1 MMHDTEPKHF
11 VVERTCAVI
20 RPSRN
25 PLADMSQLAGL
36 PTKVMDTIPTLV
48 ERDKFR
54 RAQYVRMNQEAQDLG
69 DYKDSLLE
77 TMGIQSY
84 VERMIDDALD
94 VYEPPTPDMDW
105 IEIFNDVWERSC
117 VREKVLSF
125 LQVSGAKYN
134 DFDEDDSRIARLEHW
149 VGIELNAAMYLGGEL
164 DDNLLAA
171 IKDLTTRVTQL
182 EEIIQGHE

>member
-1 MMHDTEPKHF
+1 MHDTEPKHF

-48 ERDKFR
+48 ERDEFR
-54 RAQYVRMNQEAQDLG
+54 RAQYLRMNQEAQDLG

-84 VERMIDDALD
+84 VERMIDDALSC
-94 VYEPPTPDMDW
+94 YEPPLPALNWTD
-105 IEIFNDVWERSC
+105 IFDDVWKRSC
-117 VREKVLSF
+117 VRSKVISF
-125 LQVSGAKYN
+125 LQTSDYTEYD
-134 DFDEDDSRIARLEHW
+134 DFDEDYSRIARLEHF
-149 VGIELNAAMYLGGEL
+149 VGIEHSTDMYP
-164 DDNLLAA
+164 DDMDLLAT
-171 IKDLTTRVTQL
+171 ISHLTTRVTQL